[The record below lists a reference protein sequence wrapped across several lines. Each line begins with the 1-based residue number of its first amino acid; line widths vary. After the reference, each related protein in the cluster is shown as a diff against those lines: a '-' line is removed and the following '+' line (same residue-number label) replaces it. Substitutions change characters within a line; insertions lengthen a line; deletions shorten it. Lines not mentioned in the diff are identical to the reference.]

1 MLPIWF
7 PSVLFLLKHRV
18 KIKIITMKTR
28 HRGALEAQDQLQA
41 LGDTINLFHF
51 HKVKLKLNYPDN
63 KNITPDWFL
72 M

>member
-1 MLPIWF
+1 
-7 PSVLFLLKHRV
+7 
-18 KIKIITMKTR
+18 MKTR